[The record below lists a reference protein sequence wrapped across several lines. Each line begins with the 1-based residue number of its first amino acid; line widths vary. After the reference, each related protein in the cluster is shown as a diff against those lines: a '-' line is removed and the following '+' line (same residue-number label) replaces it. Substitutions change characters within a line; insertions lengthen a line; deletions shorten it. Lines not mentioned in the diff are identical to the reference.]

1 MSYVPPTNPD
11 SYHFFRVSFIFSSS
25 VFCTVLV
32 LIGIGCSVWACMSV
46 NYFSFVALRNDTFF
60 DPAKAFPAP
69 FEYATEADVGIF
81 KYRITDVF
89 EYPWPPKRERA
100 LADQMLLDELRRMQE
115 ATEDP
120 TEDRISTPP
129 SMAPTGPTA
138 EPTKAPV
145 PPTENPSSSPTAE
158 PTKRPTATPTIN
170 LDDCEGVDSLEPGPG
185 SVACG
190 VTRSPTGTPSAVPT
204 ITNPND
210 IIAEQVQLGVVLPYE
225 KGIGQFDS
233 TFTNAQRGAIL
244 GPVFAFIGTIFS
256 LIELCFCTYKC
267 SWLPSAIFLY
277 LAFMFQLF
285 TLFLFLSED
294 WW

>member
-1 MSYVPPTNPD
+1 MFRL
-11 SYHFFRVSFIFSSS
+11 FFVLFDNS

-32 LIGIGCSVWACMSV
+32 LIGIGCSLWACFSA

-60 DPAKAFPAP
+60 DPEKAFPAP
-69 FEYATEADVGIF
+69 FEYATEADVGLF
-81 KYRITDVF
+81 KYRIIDVF

-100 LADQMLLDELRRMQE
+100 LADRMLLDELRRMQE
-115 ATEDP
+115 EGPTDDP
-120 TEDRISTPP
+120 TEDLTTTTNPST
-129 SMAPTGPTA
+129 APTGPTA
-138 EPTKAPV
+138 APSKAPV
-145 PPTENPSSSPTAE
+145 PPTEKPSTAPTAE
-158 PTKRPTATPTIN
+158 PTKHPTAYPTIN
-170 LDDCEGVDSLEPGPG
+170 LDDCDGVDALEPGPG

-190 VTRSPTGTPSAVPT
+190 VSRSPTGTPSAVPT

-210 IIAEQVQLGVVLPYE
+210 IIKEQVKIGEVLPYE
-225 KGIGQFDS
+225 KGVGQFDS
-233 TFTNAQRGAIL
+233 TFSNAQRGAIL
-244 GPVFAFIGTIFS
+244 GPVFALIGTIFS

-285 TLFLFLSED
+285 TMFLFLSED